1 MSKRPSKS
9 AARAAAPKQPSPAQ
23 ALDAAASAAIGP
35 MGDSYANFVT
45 GLGVPGGVDKS
56 IHGALQPGSAIDQ
69 FHILHLYK
77 TDFLARQIVDVPAD
91 DCTRPW
97 RVWNGEADHAS
108 ALFDEEQRLRVRD
121 RVRQALKHARLF
133 GGGALII
140 HDGTKDLSKPF
151 EAAKTKKGGLK
162 ALVVATRSE
171 LSPVGDNSFVQ
182 DPADPHYG
190 LPELW
195 TYTPKK
201 FAAKGAVTVH
211 HSRLVLLAHGDQ
223 IDDGINPEWWWGE
236 SALQP
241 ALSAIADASGSRSAA
256 THLMQEANVD
266 VVHTAGLLNRMET
279 AAGREQLLK
288 AAFLMKTSKSNFG
301 LLMLDKDQEYARN
314 AYSFG
319 GIKDIIE
326 IQHALVAAAA
336 DIPITRL
343 LGRSPAGMNAT
354 GESDLINY
362 YAMLTAL
369 QESMLSPCMA
379 ALDEALILSALGNKP
394 KGLWY
399 DWRRPDALTE
409 EQRVKHAETRAKT
422 VKEYAATGLIPEPV
436 MEDAVRSLLI
446 ETGDLPGAE
455 AAYEKWD
462 EAGNE
467 IDFDEI
473 DEPDPPAVP
482 PPQPGAV
489 PPADPNAPPVPEPE
503 QAAA

>member
-1 MSKRPSKS
+1 MTKRASKS
-9 AARAAAPKQPSPAQ
+9 AARAAAAKRPTPAQ

-35 MGDSYANFVT
+35 VGDSYANFVT

-56 IHGALQPGSAIDQ
+56 IHGALQPGSAIDN

-97 RVWNGEADHAS
+97 RVWNGDAKQNA
-108 ALFDEEQRLRVRD
+108 ALFDEEERLRVRD

-133 GGGALII
+133 GGSALIM
-140 HDGTKDLSKPF
+140 HDGTKDLSKPL
-151 EAAKTKKGGLK
+151 EVGRIGKGDLK
-162 ALVVATRSE
+162 ALVVASRAE
-171 LSPVGDNSFVQ
+171 LIPLVNNSFVQ
-182 DPADPHYG
+182 EPTDPHYG
-190 LPELW
+190 LPEVW
-195 TYTPKK
+195 TYTPRK
-201 FAAKGAVTVH
+201 FAARGAVQVH

-223 IDDGINPEWWWGE
+223 IDDGISREWWWGE

-241 ALSAIADASGSRSAA
+241 ALSAIADASGARSAA

-266 VVHTAGLLNRMET
+266 VVRTQGLLNRMET

-301 LLMLDKDQEYARN
+301 LLMLDREQEYSRN

-319 GIKDIIE
+319 GVKDIIE

-436 MEDAVRSLLI
+436 MEEAVRSLLV

-455 AAYEKWD
+455 AAYAKWD

-467 IDFDEI
+467 INFDEI
-473 DEPDPPAVP
+473 DPPAVP
-482 PPQPGAV
+482 PPQPGAQ

-503 QAAA
+503 AA

>member
-1 MSKRPSKS
+1 MTRRSSKP
-9 AARAAAPKQPSPAQ
+9 AARPASPKPPTPAQ
-23 ALDAAASAAIGP
+23 ALDAAASAATGP
-35 MGDSYANFVT
+35 VSDSYANFVT
-45 GLGVPGGVDKS
+45 GLGVPGVDKS
-56 IHGALQPGSAIDQ
+56 IHGALQPGSLIDNL
-69 FHILHLYK
+69 HILHLYK

-97 RVWNGEADHAS
+97 RVWNGDAAHNA
-108 ALFDEEQRLRVRD
+108 ALFAEEERLRVRD

-133 GGGALII
+133 GGGALVI
-140 HDGTKDLSKPF
+140 HDGTEDLATPF
-151 EAAKTKKGGLK
+151 EADKVRKGDLK
-162 ALVVATRSE
+162 ALIVASRAE
-171 LSPVGDNSFVQ
+171 LAPVGDNTFVQ
-182 DPADPHYG
+182 APADPHYG
-190 LPELW
+190 LPEMW
-195 TYTPKK
+195 TYKPRR
-201 FAAKGAVTVH
+201 FAARGAVQVH

-223 IDDGINPEWWWGE
+223 IDDGTAREWWWGE
-236 SALQP
+236 SALTP
-241 ALSAIADASGSRSAA
+241 ALSAVADASGARSAA

-266 VVHTAGLLNRMET
+266 VVRTDGLLNRMET
-279 AAGREQLLK
+279 ATGREQLLK

-301 LLMLDKDQEYARN
+301 LLMLDKLQEYSRN

-319 GIKDIIE
+319 GVKDIIE

-362 YAMLTAL
+362 YAMLTSL

-379 ALDEALILSALGNKP
+379 ALDKAIILSALGKIP
-394 KGLWY
+394 QGLWY

-409 EQRVKHAETRAKT
+409 DQRIKHAETRAKT

-436 MEDAVRSLLI
+436 MEEAVRSLLI

-455 AAYEKWD
+455 AAYAKWD

-467 IDFDEI
+467 IDFSDI
-473 DEPDPPAVP
+473 DEPDPPAAPTVP
-482 PPQPGAV
+482 PGG
-489 PPADPNAPPVPEPE
+489 APPSPETE
-503 QAAA
+503 KAAA

>member
-9 AARAAAPKQPSPAQ
+9 AARAAAPKPQTPAQ
-23 ALDAAASAAIGP
+23 ALDAAATAAIGP
-35 MGDSYANFVT
+35 VGDSYANFVT
-45 GLGVPGGVDKS
+45 GLGMPGVDKS
-56 IHGALQPGSAIDQ
+56 IHGGLQAGSLIDD
-69 FHILHLYK
+69 FHLLHLYK
-77 TDFLARQIVDVPAD
+77 TDFLARQVVDVPAD

-97 RVWNGEADHAS
+97 RVWIGDADQAS
-108 ALFDEEQRLRVRD
+108 ALFDEEKRLRVRD

-140 HDGTKDLSKPF
+140 HDGTEDLSAPF
-151 EAAKTKKGGLK
+151 LPASVKKGGLK
-162 ALVVATRSE
+162 ALVVAIRSE
-171 LSPVGDNSFVQ
+171 LAPQGDNNLVD

-190 LPELW
+190 LPVIWNW
-195 TYTPKK
+195 TQKK
-201 FAAKGAVTVH
+201 FAAQGVRTVH

-223 IDDGINPEWWWGE
+223 IDDGINPQWWWGE
-236 SALQP
+236 SALLP
-241 ALSAIADASGSRSAA
+241 AASAIADASGARSAA

-266 VVHTAGLLNRMET
+266 VVRTDGLLNRMET
-279 AAGREQLLK
+279 EKGREQLLK

-301 LLMLDKDQEYARN
+301 LLMLDKTQEYSRN

-319 GIKDIIE
+319 GVKDIVE
-326 IQHALVAAAA
+326 IQHGLVAAAA

-354 GESDLINY
+354 GESDMLNY
-362 YAMLTAL
+362 FQMLTAL

-379 ALDEALILSALGNKP
+379 SLDEALIRSALGDVP

-399 DWRRPDALTE
+399 EWRRPDTLTE

-422 VKEYAATGLIPEPV
+422 VKEYAATGLVPEPV
-436 MEDAVRSLLI
+436 LEDAVRAMLI
-446 ETGDLPGAE
+446 ETGDLIGAE

-467 IDFDEI
+467 IDFEKI
-473 DEPDPPAVP
+473 DEPDPPEVP
-482 PPQPGAV
+482 PPAPGAV
-489 PPADPNAPPVPEPE
+489 PPNPNAPPVPEP
-503 QAAA
+503 AAA